1 MTQKAKPEESQPG
14 RSPLKWGIV
23 FGIAILA
30 IIVLGIISSKSI
42 HVILAKQSSSAESSQ
57 STSQ

>member
-1 MTQKAKPEESQPG
+1 MIQNAKPEESQPG
-14 RSPLKWGIV
+14 RSPLKWGFI

-30 IIVLGIISSKSI
+30 IIALGIISSRSI
-42 HVILAKQSSSAESSQ
+42 HVILAKQSSSAVSNP